1 MPKTPLTDASR
12 VELMKFLATKLAMP
26 EYPQAF
32 RTTLAI
38 IDTALVR
45 LVASAEPVVPGGK

>member
-1 MPKTPLTDASR
+1 
-12 VELMKFLATKLAMP
+12 MKFLATKLAMP